1 MIVTEL
7 FDRQEQSAV
16 LDYLVTSSAALG
28 AVGILAVMAAA
39 GSVAKSAPAG
49 LVEPDRHGP
58 VLQDVSGRR

>member
-1 MIVTEL
+1 M
-7 FDRQEQSAV
+7 
-16 LDYLVTSSAALG
+16 LDYLLTSSAALG

-39 GSVAKSAPAG
+39 GSVAKSAPAD